1 MLQAKKCLYII
12 IHLAMLL
19 DSQLLIAPTGKMIS
33 PPHQR
38 LSPIPM
44 PPGYHQH
51 QFPSTEVPPSRP
63 MTPGEQFGRIGVHE
77 RWTEERAGE
86 PSEKD
91 VKVRDNSISLSSTTN
106 PKPIRGNL
114 GIIRSEYVHVSAN
127 IKKYMHV
134 FLLFSPAL

>member
-1 MLQAKKCLYII
+1 
-12 IHLAMLL
+12 MLL
-19 DSQLLIAPTGKMIS
+19 DSRLLIAPTGKMIS
-33 PPHQR
+33 PPHRR

-77 RWTEERAGE
+77 RWMEERAGE

-91 VKVRDNSISLSSTTN
+91 VKVSEILSFIFYYIPIPSL
-106 PKPIRGNL
+106 RGNL
-114 GIIRSEYVHVSAN
+114 HVYAT
-127 IKKYMHV
+127 M
-134 FLLFSPAL
+134 